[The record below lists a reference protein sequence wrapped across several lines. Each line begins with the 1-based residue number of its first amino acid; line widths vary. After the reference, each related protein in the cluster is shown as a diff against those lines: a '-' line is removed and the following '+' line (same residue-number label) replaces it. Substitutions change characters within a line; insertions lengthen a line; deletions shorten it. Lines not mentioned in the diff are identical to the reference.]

1 VSDAQIR
8 FLKEGEAPVL
18 SRLVRETYGDT
29 YDAEW
34 VYQPQEI
41 AARIKDGRL
50 VGVAGE
56 LDGEIIGHVAL
67 NREEDDAPVMH
78 SGVTIVTEAAR
89 GQHLLTRLK
98 KFAADWGSPTKNLWH
113 L

>member
-1 VSDAQIR
+1 MSDAQIR
-8 FLKEGEAPVL
+8 SLQESEAPVL
-18 SRLVRETYGDT
+18 TRLLRETYGDT

-41 AARIKDGRL
+41 AASIKDGRL
-50 VGVAGE
+50 VSVVGE

-78 SGVTIVTEAAR
+78 SGDRKSVV
-89 GQHLLTRLK
+89 
-98 KFAADWGSPTKNLWH
+98 
-113 L
+113 